1 MTMTTDIRKQ
11 VRYTLVEKITIEG
24 REVTEAILRRIKGKD
39 IRDMERHE
47 SDLDK
52 TAFIISRLAG
62 WPPEAFDELDAE
74 DIDAL
79 GKIIEGF
86 MGRRKRAA

>member
-1 MTMTTDIRKQ
+1 MTTDIRKQ
-11 VRYTLVEKITIEG
+11 KRHPLVEPITIEG
-24 REVTEAILRRIKGKD
+24 REVTEAVLRRIKGKD
-39 IRDMERHE
+39 IRDMDRQD

-52 TAFIISRLAG
+52 TAFIICRLAG

>member
-1 MTMTTDIRKQ
+1 MTTDIRKQ
-11 VRYTLVEKITIEG
+11 KRHPLVEAITIDG
-24 REVTEAILRRIKGKD
+24 REVTEAVLRRIKGKD

-52 TAFIISRLAG
+52 TAFIICRLAG